1 LAFFSR
7 SPEAYEEGSSKRLR
21 SVMVANELVVN
32 VDVFEERAISEHPE
46 VFLDSG
52 IKLRCVS
59 GE

>member
-1 LAFFSR
+1 
-7 SPEAYEEGSSKRLR
+7 
-21 SVMVANELVVN
+21 MVANELVVN